1 MQPDRLFEEQ
11 LENSG
16 IDLDDAISMQR
27 VASPMPCRVLMV
39 DDDELV
45 RARLAALLR
54 LAQFEVETAATGEE
68 ALRFMSERRCHIL
81 LAESQLPDMDMLALC
96 RNVRAD
102 QTKGYVYIVMH
113 TVRGS
118 RADLMAGLAAGAD
131 DYVVKGVTTDEIL
144 ARLEVARRI
153 TGIECTL
160 RSSNRENRRLAVT
173 DPLTG
178 ANNLRY
184 LMKSLPDELMHARH
198 FGHAMAVL
206 SCDIDGFKQ
215 VNDRFGHEA
224 GNELLREF
232 VARSQSCLRK
242 DIDWLAR
249 VGGDEFMIVLPETT
263 VQGAN
268 GVAQKLR
275 RAYSGCPVITH
286 AGPVSFTA
294 SVGITAVEA
303 THEIDS
309 VSKIEYLLRAA
320 DRGLYA
326 SKRLGGDR
334 VTAATLTGVY
344 TSASRAKPAVK

>member
-1 MQPDRLFEEQ
+1 MQHDRLFEQQ
-11 LENSG
+11 LDSLDT
-16 IDLDDAISMQR
+16 DLNDSISLQR
-27 VASPMPCRVLMV
+27 VTSPPPCRVLLV

-45 RARLAALLR
+45 RARIAALLR
-54 LAQFEVETAATGEE
+54 IAQFEVETASSGED
-68 ALRFMSERRCHIL
+68 ALRIMSERRCHIM
-81 LAESQLPDMDMLALC
+81 LAEWQMTDMDMPALC

-102 QTKGYVYIVMH
+102 HATGYVYVVLH
-113 TVRGS
+113 TLRDS
-118 RADLMAGLAAGAD
+118 KADLLAGLAAGAD
-131 DYVVKGVTTDEIL
+131 DYVVKGVPADEIL
-144 ARLEVARRI
+144 ARMEVARRI
-153 TGIECTL
+153 TGMDCKL

-178 ANNLRY
+178 TNNLRY
-184 LMKSLPDELMHARH
+184 LMKYLPEELLRARRY
-198 FGHAMAVL
+198 GHAMAVL

-232 VARSQSCLRK
+232 VARTESCLRK

-268 GVAQKLR
+268 GVAQRLR
-275 RAYSGCPVITH
+275 QAYTGRPVMTH

-294 SVGITAVEA
+294 SVGVTAVEA
-303 THEIDS
+303 THEIES

-320 DRGLYA
+320 DQGLYA
-326 SKRLGGDR
+326 SKKLGGDR
-334 VTAATLTGVY
+334 VTAATVAGVN
-344 TSASRAKPAVK
+344 TAGSGAWSGVK